1 MSIDHSGI
9 LVPTPSRPR
18 VMIFP
23 DETAVARSLARRI
36 AAAAEANPTLVV
48 GLPTGRT
55 PLALYREL
63 SALHAAGADFSH
75 VTTFNLDEFLGIPP
89 SHPGSYRAFM
99 EQNLFRH
106 VNIPVE
112 RHNFLDGAAPD
123 PLRECARYERAIAEA
138 GGIDLQILGI
148 GTNGHIG
155 FNEPARELQ
164 SRTHRVRL
172 KVETRHS
179 NAALFGGDAEKVPV
193 EALSMGM
200 ASILDARAV
209 VLLATGS
216 AKASCV
222 ERAVNGPLTTDLPA
236 SFLQLHH
243 DVDIMLDESAAEK
256 LKHRAEPQA

>member
-1 MSIDHSGI
+1 MSVDHSI
-9 LVPTPSRPR
+9 TVVPAPSRPR

-23 DETAVARSLARRI
+23 DETTVARSLARRI
-36 AAAAEANPTLVV
+36 AAAAEANPTLVL

-63 SALHAAGADFSH
+63 GALHAAGADLSQ
-75 VTTFNLDEFLGIPP
+75 VTTFNLDEFLGISP
-89 SHPGSYRAFM
+89 SHPGSYRTFM
-99 EQNLFRH
+99 EEHLFRH

-112 RHNFLDGAAPD
+112 RHNFLNGAAAD
-123 PLRECARYERAIAEA
+123 PERECARYERAIAEA
-138 GGIDLQILGI
+138 GGIDLMILGI

-164 SRTHRVRL
+164 ARTHRVELRA
-172 KVETRHS
+172 ETRRS
-179 NAALFGGDAEKVPV
+179 NAALFGGDPATVPA

-200 ASILDARAV
+200 ASILDAGAV

-222 ERAVNGPLTTDLPA
+222 ERVVNGPLTTDLPA

-243 DVDIMLDESAAEK
+243 DVDIMLDEAAAAQ
-256 LKHRAEPQA
+256 LKPRAEP

>member
-1 MSIDHSGI
+1 MSVDHSI
-9 LVPTPSRPR
+9 TVVPAPSRPR
-18 VMIFP
+18 VMIFS
-23 DETAVARSLARRI
+23 DATTVACSLARRI
-36 AAAAEANPTLVV
+36 AAAAKANPTLVL

-63 SALHAAGADFSH
+63 GALHAAGADLSQ

-89 SHPGSYRAFM
+89 SHPGSYRTFM
-99 EQNLFRH
+99 EEHLFRH

-112 RHNFLDGAAPD
+112 RHNFLNGAAPD
-123 PLRECARYERAIAEA
+123 PERECARYERAIAEA
-138 GGIDLQILGI
+138 GGIDLMILGI

-164 SRTHRVRL
+164 ARTHRVVL
-172 KVETRHS
+172 KPETRRS
-179 NAALFGGDAEKVPV
+179 NAALFGGDPAQVPA
-193 EALSMGM
+193 EALSMGI

-222 ERAVNGPLTTDLPA
+222 ERVVNGPLTTDLPA

-243 DVDIMLDESAAEK
+243 DVDIMLDEAAAAP
-256 LKHRAEPQA
+256 LKPRAEP